1 MSVPRYVFDTCEC
14 ATLCAPRLPAGRFWR
29 PACRS
34 STQRMRVAV
43 VAKLIALELGK
54 VCRPARAFAR
64 ALGARIGHL
73 LSFVVSSRLCEL
85 YRSLHA
91 FSSRSGPEEGCDR
104 TLPPPCTDDNH
115 GRILQS
121 GERSNFRTR
130 ASRRARLSSLSLCRC
145 PRAGVAHASPASSPS
160 RHQATNKLQTAVCR
174 RPRPP
179 AGHLAGSRPS
189 ARRPSLLTPDPCAVT
204 GTASGASAAPPLE
217 VLEQTWLR

>member
-1 MSVPRYVFDTCEC
+1 M
-14 ATLCAPRLPAGRFWR
+14 
-29 PACRS
+29 
-34 STQRMRVAV
+34 
-43 VAKLIALELGK
+43 AKRIALELGK
-54 VCRPARAFAR
+54 VCRLARAFAR

-104 TLPPPCTDDNH
+104 ILPSQCTDDNH
-115 GRILQS
+115 GRILES

-145 PRAGVAHASPASSPS
+145 PRAGVALASPASSPS
-160 RHQATNKLQTAVCR
+160 RHQATSKLQTAVCR

-204 GTASGASAAPPLE
+204 GTASGALAAPPL
-217 VLEQTWLR
+217 VGSGANLVAGTRTRAHPDRLRPLQRPPLPSAAA

>member
-1 MSVPRYVFDTCEC
+1 MVHTHVWHTFGAS
-14 ATLCAPRLPAGRFWR
+14 RLPAGGFWR

-34 STQRMRVAV
+34 STQRMRVAAV
-43 VAKLIALELGK
+43 VKLIALGLGK
-54 VCRPARAFAR
+54 VCRLARAFAR

-104 TLPPPCTDDNH
+104 TLPSQCTDDNH
-115 GRILQS
+115 GRILES
-121 GERSNFRTR
+121 GERSNFRTC

-145 PRAGVAHASPASSPS
+145 PRAGVALASPASSPS

-179 AGHLAGSRPS
+179 AGHLAGSPPS

-204 GTASGASAAPPLE
+204 GIASGASLLRPLR
-217 VLEQTWLR
+217 VVEQAWWR

>member
-1 MSVPRYVFDTCEC
+1 MSLPPYNGDTQVGHTFATPR
-14 ATLCAPRLPAGRFWR
+14 PPAGGFWR

-34 STQRMRVAV
+34 STQRRRVAA

-54 VCRPARAFAR
+54 VCRLARAFAR
-64 ALGARIGHL
+64 ALGARMGHL

-104 TLPPPCTDDNH
+104 TLPSQCTDDNH
-115 GRILQS
+115 GRILES

-145 PRAGVAHASPASSPS
+145 PRAGVALASPASSPS
-160 RHQATNKLQTAVCR
+160 RHQGTNKLQTAVCR

-179 AGHLAGSRPS
+179 AGHLAGSPPS

-204 GTASGASAAPPLE
+204 GTASGASLLRPLR
-217 VLEQTWLR
+217 VVEQAWWR